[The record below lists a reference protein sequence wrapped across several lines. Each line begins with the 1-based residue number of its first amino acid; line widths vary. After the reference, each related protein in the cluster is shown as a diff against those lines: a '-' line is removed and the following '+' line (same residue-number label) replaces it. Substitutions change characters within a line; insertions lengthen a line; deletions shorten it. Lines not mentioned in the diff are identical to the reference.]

1 MRKGGLYY
9 IGLGIITLLWACQMA
24 APDGEGSLNEVGA
37 ARAENLAVV
46 EQKPPVDMNKVLA
59 EYDAFIQQ
67 KMDSLKLP
75 GLAYAVVKDG
85 EVVALK
91 TYGVRQKGRSALID
105 EHTTFRLASISK
117 GFAAVL
123 AGKLVEQGYLY
134 WDDPVK
140 KHIPSFR
147 LKENLHTNTVTL
159 RHTLSHTT
167 GLTEYAGVSLIYKD
181 LSCASLLKG
190 LRYSTIAAAP
200 ADSFTYQNAIYSAID
215 VIAKKVTQKSYA
227 KLIDSL
233 LLEPLGMADASTG
246 YNNMVARKNK
256 AMPHTHSRRYGWSSS
271 GSIRNKWYNVAPAA
285 GVNASIADMAIWMQA
300 MLGHRPEIV
309 SKNVLREIFTPH
321 ITINNDS
328 KYYETW
334 APGITQGWYGL
345 GWRVFD
351 FNETRVVYHGGY
363 VRGFRPEMG
372 FCPSEDVGIVLLTN
386 ASKNDLSTLCI
397 PAFFNLYFDLD
408 STPIAEEVDSLYNR
422 PLKESRFIGK

>member
-1 MRKGGLYY
+1 MRKGGLCY
-9 IGLGIITLLWACQMA
+9 IGLCCLFWACQMVT
-24 APDGEGSLNEVGA
+24 PDGEGSLNETGA
-37 ARAENLAVV
+37 TRTEVVEVV
-46 EQKPPVDMNKVLA
+46 EQKPPVDMPKFLA
-59 EYDAFIQQ
+59 KYDEFIRT

-91 TYGVRQKGRSALID
+91 TYGVRYNGRSALID
-105 EHTTFRLASISK
+105 AHTTFRLASISK
-117 GFAAVL
+117 GFASVL

-140 KHIPSFR
+140 KHIPTFR
-147 LKENLHTNTVTL
+147 LKDNLHTSAVTL

-181 LSCASLLKG
+181 LSCASLLNG

-215 VIAKKVTQKSYA
+215 VIAEKVTQTNYS
-227 KLIDSL
+227 KLVDSL
-233 LLEPLGMADASTG
+233 LLKPLGMEDASLG

-256 AMPHTHSRRYGWSSS
+256 AMPHTHSRRYGWRSS

-285 GVNASIADMAIWMQA
+285 GINASISDMAAWMQA
-300 MLGHRPEIV
+300 MLGHRSDVV
-309 SKNVLREIFTPH
+309 SQNVLNEIFTPH

-351 FNETRVVYHGGY
+351 YNDTRVVYHGGY

-372 FCPSEDVGIVLLTN
+372 FCPSEDIGVVLLTN
-386 ASKNDLSTLCI
+386 ASKNELSTLSI
-397 PAFFNLYFDLD
+397 PAFFSLYFDLD
-408 STPIAEEVDSLYNR
+408 TTPHPTVPDSVLME
-422 PLKESRFIGK
+422 PTVEQKALSK

>member
-1 MRKGGLYY
+1 MRKGGWYY
-9 IGLGIITLLWACQMA
+9 IGLGIIGLLWSCQMA
-24 APDGEGSLNEVGA
+24 TPDGEGSLNETGA
-37 ARAENLAVV
+37 TRAETLAVV
-46 EQKPPVDMNKVLA
+46 EQKPPIDMDKVLA
-59 EYDAFIQQ
+59 EYDAFIRQ
-67 KMDSLKLP
+67 KMDSLQLP

-85 EVVALK
+85 KVVALK
-91 TYGVRQKGRSALID
+91 TYGVRQKGHSALID

-123 AGKLVEQGYLY
+123 AGKLVEQGYLH

-140 KHIPSFR
+140 KHLPSFR

-181 LSCASLLKG
+181 LPCAALLNG
-190 LRYSTIAAAP
+190 LRYSTIAAPP

-215 VIAKKVTQKSYA
+215 VIVQKVTQKSYA
-227 KLIDSL
+227 KLLDSL
-233 LLEPLGMADASTG
+233 LLEPLGMIDASTG
-246 YNNMVARKNK
+246 YKNMVARKNK
-256 AMPHTHSRRYGWSSS
+256 ALPHTYSRRYGWNSS

-285 GVNASIADMAIWMQA
+285 GVNASISDMATWMQA
-300 MLGHRPEIV
+300 MLGHQPEIV
-309 SKNVLREIFTPH
+309 SKQVLDEIFTPH

-408 STPIAEEVDSLYNR
+408 TTPSAEEVDSLYAR
-422 PLKESRFIGK
+422 PLKESRFISE

>member
-9 IGLGIITLLWACQMA
+9 IGMCCLFWACQMA
-24 APDGEGSLNEVGA
+24 APDGEGSLNETGT
-37 ARAENLAVV
+37 ARAEPLEVV
-46 EQKPPVDMNKVLA
+46 EQKPPVDMDKVLA
-59 EYDAFIQQ
+59 DYDAFIRS
-67 KMDSLKLP
+67 KMDSLRLP

-85 EVVALK
+85 KIVAIK
-91 TYGVRQKGRSALID
+91 TYGVRQKGRSALVD

-123 AGKLVEQGYLY
+123 AGLLVEQGYLY

-147 LKENLHTNTVTL
+147 LKDNLHTSTVTL

-181 LSCASLLKG
+181 LSCASLLRG
-190 LRYSTIAAAP
+190 LRYSSIAAAP
-200 ADSFTYQNAIYSAID
+200 SDSFTYQNAIFSAID
-215 VIAKKVTQKSYA
+215 VIAKAVTQKSYS
-227 KLIDSL
+227 KLVDSL

-246 YNNMVARKNK
+246 YRNMVARQNK

-285 GVNASIADMAIWMQA
+285 GVNASISDMAIWMQA
-300 MLGHRPEIV
+300 MLGHRPDII
-309 SKNVLREIFTPH
+309 SKQVLKEVFTPH
-321 ITINNDS
+321 VMINNDS

-351 FNETRVVYHGGY
+351 YNDTRVVYHGGY

-386 ASKNDLSTLCI
+386 SSKNDLSTLCI
-397 PAFFNLYFDLD
+397 PAFFNRYFNLHTSPQAD
-408 STPIAEEVDSLYNR
+408 PIDSLSVR
-422 PLKESRFIGK
+422 PSEESQFISK